1 MRWLLS
7 ITLLGI
13 VPAASADVAVLDYD
27 AGKLGDFKTA
37 PYVENGITTTV
48 DAGHYEFVA
57 DATGE
62 DGDRAFNLDD
72 ENLGLSKVTV
82 TAPGGGAFDVM
93 SLDVINPADTS
104 GEYTISAVGG
114 GGGSMP
120 APIVAG
126 PVSFGPGFAGITALV
141 VTQNSPGS
149 FTFDDLTVNVL
160 PEPAPVPALVTAA
173 LALVALGRR
182 RARA

>member
-1 MRWLLS
+1 MRWSISIAVLL
-7 ITLLGI
+7 IAR
-13 VPAASADVAVLDYD
+13 AAFAAVTVLDYD
-27 AGKLGDFKTA
+27 GGKPGDFETA

-48 DAGHYEFVA
+48 DAGHYELYA

-72 ENLGLSKVTV
+72 QDLGLAKVTLR
-82 TAPGGGAFDVM
+82 AEGGSAFDVL
-93 SLDVINPADTS
+93 SLDVINPADTP
-104 GEYTISAVGG
+104 GEYTISAIGG
-114 GGGSMP
+114 GGGTMP
-120 APIVAG
+120 APTVAG

-160 PEPAPVPALVTAA
+160 PEPASLPALAASA
-173 LALVALGRR
+173 LALFGLARR
-182 RARA
+182 RRR